1 MEDAGLTF
9 YLESFV
15 SEDRLH
21 RFEEV
26 LAKRTNYL
34 TVVMEDVYH
43 LHNASAVIRS
53 ADIFG
58 IQEVHIIERRFAK
71 RVDKKIALGAQ
82 KWIDINRYKTTKECI
97 KTLKANGYKI
107 LATTPDRAALPL
119 NQVEIN
125 QKMAFLFGAEKE
137 GLTTVAIE
145 EADELIHIPMV
156 GFTESLNVSVAA
168 AILLQQMSTKLRQ
181 SDLPWQLNTEE
192 KEKKRLEWIRKSIKN
207 IDQILARYHK

>member
-1 MEDAGLTF
+1 
-9 YLESFV
+9 
-15 SEDRLH
+15 
-21 RFEEV
+21 
-26 LAKRTNYL
+26 
-34 TVVMEDVYH
+34 
-43 LHNASAVIRS
+43 
-53 ADIFG
+53 
-58 IQEVHIIERRFAK
+58 
-71 RVDKKIALGAQ
+71 
-82 KWIDINRYKTTKECI
+82 TKECI

-145 EADELIHIPMV
+145 EADELIHIPIV